1 MFPQCF
7 PVSHTGNMVSSV
19 CFCFQD
25 ANYACATRQE
35 ILSRIRACEH
45 FQKFFEHE
53 QASTHLI
60 FASNSSNGQILRALS
75 SYMGP
80 FDTPYFWPAKFYQ
93 PCIITI
99 SEPQYLL
106 FYSADCKCT
115 AVIRQ
120 RLEMPHFSI
129 VTKISTTQRLTRG
142 ESVLRLFNI
151 LGGIHSKL
159 ENYGFHKQNFDYYRF

>member
-1 MFPQCF
+1 MFQLGLPCYLGLNSGRSVSINVNKMTRKHFSRNIHGARMFPQCF

-106 FYSADCKCT
+106 FY
-115 AVIRQ
+115 
-120 RLEMPHFSI
+120 
-129 VTKISTTQRLTRG
+129 
-142 ESVLRLFNI
+142 
-151 LGGIHSKL
+151 
-159 ENYGFHKQNFDYYRF
+159 